1 MKRKLKIVQM
11 VGLFLMAIVVIR
23 AELLHIIQV
32 NDIHFIEVYTTIFI
46 ISIVMLLL
54 YPIYLLIK
62 KHTLNPLNWIRN
74 VRQLI
79 ESYVNK

>member
-32 NDIHFIEVYTTIFI
+32 NDIHFIGVYTAIFI
-46 ISIVMLLL
+46 ISIVMLLT
-54 YPIYLLIK
+54 YPVYLLIK
-62 KHTLNPLNWIRN
+62 KHTLNPLNWIRS

>member
-62 KHTLNPLNWIRN
+62 KHTLNPLNWIRS

>member
-1 MKRKLKIVQM
+1 MKQKLKIVQM

-62 KHTLNPLNWIRN
+62 KHTLNPLNWIRS
-74 VRQLI
+74 VIQLI
-79 ESYVNK
+79 EFYVNK